1 MNTLGPKRRILRR
14 LPLDSDNREVFRI
27 DPNPAWHLRLSVL
40 SVHVRWHDDRS
51 AAQLRDARLSLS
63 GLHTGIRGS
72 DELSS
77 PNGMKAAYH
86 GLSTLSPWPL
96 FERESHPFSRQSK
109 FWLPRP
115 YIPRTEIFQRRL
127 GGKIAL
133 VCEVAIGSRRTGSL
147 ERPSG
152 KPQGTDELRIEQLK
166 ETLADA
172 QRYKDIVPSV
182 IGGDFNLV
190 ASEGMAAEV
199 LAEAGFHDAV
209 GSRSPTT
216 RGARPRRIDG
226 LFVRGSETVEGG
238 AVHTSAGLDPIIFP
252 VSTRIR
258 SVLVRLPI
266 LEQMRWFEAERGREC

>member
-1 MNTLGPKRRILRR
+1 
-14 LPLDSDNREVFRI
+14 
-27 DPNPAWHLRLSVL
+27 
-40 SVHVRWHDDRS
+40 
-51 AAQLRDARLSLS
+51 
-63 GLHTGIRGS
+63 
-72 DELSS
+72 
-77 PNGMKAAYH
+77 MKAAYH

-96 FERESHPFSRQSK
+96 SNGRVIRFQGNRNSGCPARISRG
-109 FWLPRP
+109 PR
-115 YIPRTEIFQRRL
+115 FFKGGL
-127 GGKIAL
+127 GGRIAL
-133 VCEVAIGSRRTGSL
+133 VCEVAIGSRRTAAWNVHL
-147 ERPSG
+147 ESR
-152 KPQGTDELRIEQLK
+152 GTDELRIEQLK

-226 LFVRGSETVEGG
+226 LFVRGSKSEGG
-238 AVHTSAGLDPIIFP
+238 AVHTSAAGSDHLP